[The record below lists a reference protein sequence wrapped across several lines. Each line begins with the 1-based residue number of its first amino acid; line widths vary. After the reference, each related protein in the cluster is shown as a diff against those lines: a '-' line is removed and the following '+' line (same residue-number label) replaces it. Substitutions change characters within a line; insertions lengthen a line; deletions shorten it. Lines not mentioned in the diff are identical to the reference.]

1 MMTTMEKIKVLR
13 DETGLPLSHIK
24 KTVEETNSLEE
35 ARSALSEL
43 RIQDQHSQVAKKGM
57 VRVVS
62 NGNVAILYEVN
73 ALTDFVTKHET
84 FIQFVEDLG
93 LLLLKHPNIHMNDL
107 LNLMIG
113 EQTLEDYRLQV
124 ETKIAERVV
133 ISRISTIEKL
143 SHQTFG
149 IYMHY
154 NYSSAAVVIL
164 ENKDHNVSEEAIQV
178 AKQVTALGVLYPKW
192 KQTILDQILQSDL
205 LGQSFTVLDFL
216 SKKEAQLLHAT
227 RYELGESMQ
236 EHLSCSLVADTFC
249 QTSIKEE
256 A

>member
-1 MMTTMEKIKVLR
+1 MTTMEKIKVLR
-13 DETGLPLSHIK
+13 DETGLSLSHIK
-24 KTVEETNSLEE
+24 KAVEDTNSLDE
-35 ARSALSEL
+35 ARNALSQL
-43 RIQDQHSQVAKKGM
+43 RIQDQHNQVAKKGM
-57 VRVVS
+57 VCVVS
-62 NGNVAILYEVN
+62 SGNIAILYEVN
-73 ALTDFVTKHET
+73 ALTDFVSKHET

-93 LLLLKHPNIHMNDL
+93 QVLLNHPNIDINDIQH
-107 LNLMIG
+107 LMIG
-113 EQTLEDYRLQV
+113 EQRLEDYRLQV

-143 SHQTFG
+143 NHQTFG

-154 NYSSAAVVIL
+154 NHSSASVVIL
-164 ENKDHNVSEEAIQV
+164 ESNNHHVDEDANLI

-192 KQTILDQILQSDL
+192 KQTIIDQVSQSDL
-205 LGQSFTVLDFL
+205 LGQSVTVSDFL
-216 SKKEAQLLHAT
+216 SKKEAQLIHAT

-249 QTSIKEE
+249 QTSVKEE

>member
-1 MMTTMEKIKVLR
+1 MTIMEKIKVLR
-13 DETGLPLSHIK
+13 DETGLSLSHIK
-24 KTVEETNSLEE
+24 KAVEDSSTLDE
-35 ARSALSEL
+35 ARSLLSQL

-62 NGNVAILYEVN
+62 RDNIAILYEVN

-93 LLLLKHPNIHMNDL
+93 ILLIDHPNIDVHDIK
-107 LNLMIG
+107 NLMIG
-113 EQTLEDYRLQV
+113 NQTLEDYRQKV
-124 ETKIAERVV
+124 ETVIAERVV
-133 ISRISTIEKL
+133 ISRVSTIEKTND
-143 SHQTFG
+143 QTFG

-154 NYSSAAVVIL
+154 NDSSAAVVVL
-164 ENKDHNVSEEAIQV
+164 ENDPSSIQEHANQV
-178 AKQVTALGVLYPKW
+178 AKQVTALGALYPKW
-192 KQTILDQILQSDL
+192 KQTIIDQVLQSDL
-205 LGQSFTVLDFL
+205 LGQSITVSDYL
-216 SKKEAQLLHAT
+216 AQHHTQLLHAT

-256 A
+256 V